1 MRFFEDLV
9 IHASF
14 CCYVGMNLLL
24 INLCFVA
31 GTCVNVARL
40 VRLTRANRKY
50 AIPLLF
56 GRPIVQPNGGGL
68 SVIAVLLF
76 VPGIAGLQKEQ
87 PWWCFF
93 WVALFIGST
102 VFMLLWHNLA
112 VRRAWRNASVGQ
124 AREE

>member
-40 VRLTRANRKY
+40 VRLVRLTRANRKY

-56 GRPIVQPNGGGL
+56 GRPIVQPNGGGGGGGNIL
-68 SVIAVLLF
+68 GKI
-76 VPGIAGLQKEQ
+76 GKY
-87 PWWCFF
+87 FF
-93 WVALFIGST
+93 
-102 VFMLLWHNLA
+102 
-112 VRRAWRNASVGQ
+112 
-124 AREE
+124 ARYNGGEEGA